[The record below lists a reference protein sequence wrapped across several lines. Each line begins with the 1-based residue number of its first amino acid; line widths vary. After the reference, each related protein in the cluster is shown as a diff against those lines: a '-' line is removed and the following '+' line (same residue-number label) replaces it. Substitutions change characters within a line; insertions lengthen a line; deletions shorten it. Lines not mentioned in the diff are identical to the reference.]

1 MQNRFCLHIVIKQ
14 EFNLVDCCIILW
26 NFGFSFWYFA
36 LLQCFFNVVLCC
48 CSDVAL
54 QWYGTAMLKCCCA
67 KVLQSIGVILNWCCS
82 CSELVLKWIG
92 AAVNWCCSAWVLQC
106 IGAAVIWYCN
116 AKVFQ
121 FYINDFLGLWEVLGW
136 CRVWVLQCWSAAL
149 LWYCSAMVLQCCC
162 DVV

>member
-1 MQNRFCLHIVIKQ
+1 MQNWFSLHIATKQ
-14 EFNLVDCCIILW
+14 EFNLVDCCMILW

-116 AKVFQ
+116 ACLNFVKFCLRFQ
-121 FYINDFLGLWEVLGW
+121 TQSELVSCF
-136 CRVWVLQCWSAAL
+136 
-149 LWYCSAMVLQCCC
+149 CCVA
-162 DVV
+162 DWNVDLPFTRLDHRSEELS